1 MREVSFELIS
11 LLTKMKTQKKQ
22 VINKTHIKTIISLF
36 ITNVLPV
43 FTCLYILSYWVLPRE
58 WDENNELD
66 GSWSY
71 ALGKFRSLNLA
82 LGKDSWFTYGP
93 VSHWF
98 GPPMGIEHYQPL
110 PYYVIGAFV
119 AVLFFICMRKIFK
132 NAESELS
139 IKIIAFFIFLFSL
152 TFAANNLDYYMVLV
166 TLLTFTTG
174 YFFEQSRKWWLYCLM
189 ILSIMGLLSKILFGI
204 LSTLCFV
211 IALVYF
217 SVSRYVTVRQM
228 LSIVSVYLLLMFTLF
243 VVTSGSFNIIRYFV
257 LGLEV
262 SEKYSEIMVYNMF
275 PLYIYGYGI
284 LFAAGG
290 LVIGLIAISKMPK
303 YTARAFLI
311 SLLASVFLLFKHGHV
326 RADHVRV
333 FYISLVPFFVL
344 LSMIAYSVYRSNP
357 SRVKV
362 VALLLCT
369 CIIVSYPIMV
379 PLMHKDG
386 FNLVTNSWKTIG
398 ERFKAGFRGQNPED
412 FTRKVAKL
420 KSRHKQLFAFLTQQ
434 ARLRGETGEKTSITF
449 YPWEMMF
456 AEAVEGA
463 ILMPSPGFQLYT
475 TGPHSKIHQ
484 LEADFLATKTRPDIL
499 VIGSRAIDGRNSVS
513 EYTDILPSLYNN
525 YRISAVIE
533 DYVVLESSAIS
544 NNGSTSIV
552 CSDTSRGFQ
561 GEFLQLKLQP
571 LGTQYEVLWKI
582 ATILFK
588 SPELTVKIKGKN
600 QLNKDMEFSF
610 RGYLT
615 QLKKGVYVYH
625 GTIGDLILTNFK
637 RTEIMDYLL
646 KDKKSPYKPPEL
658 ITEAT
663 ATVVRNDGLWNL
675 PVTPRLMPLHVEFC
689 SFKKM

>member
-11 LLTKMKTQKKQ
+11 LLTKMKTQKKKTQKKQ

-275 PLYIYGYGI
+275 PLY
-284 LFAAGG
+284 
-290 LVIGLIAISKMPK
+290 
-303 YTARAFLI
+303 
-311 SLLASVFLLFKHGHV
+311 
-326 RADHVRV
+326 
-333 FYISLVPFFVL
+333 
-344 LSMIAYSVYRSNP
+344 
-357 SRVKV
+357 
-362 VALLLCT
+362 
-369 CIIVSYPIMV
+369 
-379 PLMHKDG
+379 
-386 FNLVTNSWKTIG
+386 
-398 ERFKAGFRGQNPED
+398 
-412 FTRKVAKL
+412 
-420 KSRHKQLFAFLTQQ
+420 
-434 ARLRGETGEKTSITF
+434 
-449 YPWEMMF
+449 
-456 AEAVEGA
+456 
-463 ILMPSPGFQLYT
+463 
-475 TGPHSKIHQ
+475 
-484 LEADFLATKTRPDIL
+484 
-499 VIGSRAIDGRNSVS
+499 
-513 EYTDILPSLYNN
+513 
-525 YRISAVIE
+525 
-533 DYVVLESSAIS
+533 
-544 NNGSTSIV
+544 
-552 CSDTSRGFQ
+552 
-561 GEFLQLKLQP
+561 
-571 LGTQYEVLWKI
+571 
-582 ATILFK
+582 
-588 SPELTVKIKGKN
+588 
-600 QLNKDMEFSF
+600 
-610 RGYLT
+610 
-615 QLKKGVYVYH
+615 
-625 GTIGDLILTNFK
+625 
-637 RTEIMDYLL
+637 
-646 KDKKSPYKPPEL
+646 
-658 ITEAT
+658 
-663 ATVVRNDGLWNL
+663 
-675 PVTPRLMPLHVEFC
+675 
-689 SFKKM
+689 